1 MEMLRTMHEM
11 FSGSEDIFEI
21 VRAGDRPDSK

>member
-11 FSGSEDIFEI
+11 FSVSEDMFET
-21 VRAGDRPDSK
+21 VRTENKPDSK